1 MNHLTSKTMN
11 TLQAT
16 SMLRNFVNQRPGFD
30 LCNYGGR
37 NKYYR
42 RDYNEALKD
51 RNSFYELLGLASDRY
66 GANLDEVL
74 TKHLISTSGRLSLEG
89 GALQYIT
96 GQYFPTEYRAAACRA
111 LATIIWESYR
121 GEKYE
126 DGSDVYKD
134 GNEIRAAIKRNW
146 RIITRN
152 TKLYFS

>member
-1 MNHLTSKTMN
+1 MN
-11 TLQAT
+11 TLETT
-16 SMLRNFVNQRPGFD
+16 SMLRRFVNQRPGFD

-42 RDYNEALKD
+42 QDYNEALKD
-51 RNSFYELLGLASDRY
+51 RNSFYELLELASDRY

-74 TKHLISTSGRLSLEG
+74 SKHLTSTSGRLSLEG
-89 GALQYIT
+89 GKLQYIT

-111 LATIIWESYR
+111 LAAVIWESYR
-121 GEKYE
+121 KEKYA
-126 DGSDVYKD
+126 DGSNVYKD

-146 RIITRN
+146 RIKTRN

>member
-30 LCNYGGR
+30 LCNYGSM
-37 NKYYR
+37 KDYR
-42 RDYNEALKD
+42 QDYNEALKD
-51 RNSFYELLGLASDRY
+51 RNSFYELLELASDRY

-74 TKHLISTSGRLSLEG
+74 SKHLTNTSGRLSLEG
-89 GALQYIT
+89 GKLQYIT
-96 GQYFPTEYRAAACRA
+96 GQYFPTEYRTAACRA

-134 GNEIRAAIKRNW
+134 GHEMRAAIKRNW
-146 RIITRN
+146 RIKTRN